1 MWRVERKDSECSTE
15 ASDTDEYVHCNI
27 GKFHIDVVIAVEECA
42 CRFAFERYSA
52 IAGIGSVVSAMSVSD
67 LLTIVDA
74 LRLANPDRPLMV
86 VVGERHW
93 LNRLKSLPS
102 QGRMPFVVDASD
114 TGRSESHAKLAASCT
129 QKEFETVLSRC
140 HWWFDLVSLEWPQ

>member
-1 MWRVERKDSECSTE
+1 MFAAIHTRCLTLTMWIDRKDSECSTA
-15 ASDTDEYVHCNI
+15 ASDDEYVHRDV
-27 GKFHIDVVIAVEECA
+27 GKFHIDVVIAIEECA

-52 IAGIGSVVSAMSVSD
+52 IAGLRSVVSAMTVSD
-67 LLTIVDA
+67 LLTAVDT

-86 VVGERHW
+86 VVGERPW
-93 LNRLKSLPS
+93 LSKLKSLPS
-102 QGRMPFVVDASD
+102 QGRIPFVVDASD

-140 HWWFDLVSLEWPQ
+140 HW